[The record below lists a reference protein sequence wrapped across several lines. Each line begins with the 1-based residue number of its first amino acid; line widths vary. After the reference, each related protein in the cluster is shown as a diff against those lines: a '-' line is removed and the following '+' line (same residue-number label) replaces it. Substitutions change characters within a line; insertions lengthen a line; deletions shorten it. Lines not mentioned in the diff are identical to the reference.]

1 LEKRL
6 RGTANS
12 IVFNINQT
20 GGTKAMLD
28 SINISHVF
36 VFDQQEALDF
46 YVGKLGLEV
55 SNDLDLGVMRWLTVR
70 VPGDPSRDILLE
82 LPGPPAID
90 HKTAEQVRELVSK
103 GASGF
108 TVGFT
113 TSDAKKTY
121 ETLKA
126 KGVEIVDELTE
137 RDYGTDFGLRDPF
150 GNQLR
155 IVQLAAA
162 QGKPDLAPPAKAQ
175 GH

>member
-6 RGTANS
+6 CGTANS

-90 HKTAEQVRELVSK
+90 HKAAEQVRELVSK

-113 TSDAKKTY
+113 TSDAKKTF

-155 IVQLAAA
+155 IVQLAPTSHQLGPKTA
-162 QGKPDLAPPAKAQ
+162 GAKR
-175 GH
+175 